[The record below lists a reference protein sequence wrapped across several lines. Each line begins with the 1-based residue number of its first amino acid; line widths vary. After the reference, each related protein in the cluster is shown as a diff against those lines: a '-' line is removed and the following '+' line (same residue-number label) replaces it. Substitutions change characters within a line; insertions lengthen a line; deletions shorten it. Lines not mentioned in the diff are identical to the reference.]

1 MVPVTDDLYSKLRET
16 LGKPANLHQPQGPQ
30 PQDLDFE
37 ESKEGPSL
45 RSRLY
50 QIVDGFIQETSSN
63 QKEARDE
70 TDKVRGELADIKKL
84 VARHSDL
91 VGDVDRIRQNLERKL
106 ETLKMA
112 AVDE

>member
-1 MVPVTDDLYSKLRET
+1 MVPITDDLYSKLRKT
-16 LGKPANLHQPQGPQ
+16 LGKPANLHQPLEPQ

-45 RSRLY
+45 RSRLF
-50 QIVDGFIQETSSN
+50 QIVDGFIQETALK

-70 TDKVRGELADIKKL
+70 AEKVKSDLADIVKIA
-84 VARHSDL
+84 ARYSDHGSDL
-91 VGDVDRIRQNLERKL
+91 GRARLGLEEKL
-106 ETLKMA
+106 KALKVA